1 MPVMAY
7 SPIEQGRLPTGGVL
21 GHARPARTAA
31 RAFQIAL
38 AWVLAQPGVMAIPKA
53 VALEHV
59 EANAAALDLALSP
72 EDLAAIDREFPPP
85 TAQAA
90 AGDALSE
97 AHAPTAMELR
107 HRTAERLRRARSG
120 ASGRARAGA

>member
-21 GHARPARTAA
+21 G
-31 RAFQIAL
+31 AL
-38 AWVLAQPGVMAIPKA
+38 ARRPWLHRRSRWRLPGCWRSRASLAIPKA
-53 VALEHV
+53 ARIEHV

-85 TAQAA
+85 TRKRP
-90 AGDALSE
+90 L
-97 AHAPTAMELR
+97 AML
-107 HRTAERLRRARSG
+107 
-120 ASGRARAGA
+120 